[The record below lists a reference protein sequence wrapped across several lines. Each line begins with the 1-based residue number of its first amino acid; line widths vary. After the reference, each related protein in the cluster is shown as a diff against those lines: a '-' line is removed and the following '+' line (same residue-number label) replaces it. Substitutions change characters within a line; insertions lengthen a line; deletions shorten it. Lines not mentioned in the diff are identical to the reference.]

1 MQQLEA
7 LDELSG
13 KLSPMKC
20 EMALNETCGAAED
33 TVTADKLEIYQ
44 QLIRFQTVTRVL
56 EESKATDFMVLLL
69 SHALLQ
75 KGFFRLAKTSG
86 ALLEETVIPR
96 PQSA

>member
-56 EESKATDFMVLLL
+56 EESKATDFMVVL
-69 SHALLQ
+69 
-75 KGFFRLAKTSG
+75 
-86 ALLEETVIPR
+86 
-96 PQSA
+96 